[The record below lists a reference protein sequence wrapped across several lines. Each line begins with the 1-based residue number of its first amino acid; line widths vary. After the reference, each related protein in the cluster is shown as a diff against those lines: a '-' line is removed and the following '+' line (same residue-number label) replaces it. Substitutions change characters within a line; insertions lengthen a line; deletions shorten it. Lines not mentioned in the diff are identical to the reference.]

1 MYWLR
6 FTLVL
11 LLVSLLQA
19 GGLLNAIAVTY
30 LNIKPD
36 LLLILLVYFA
46 INCNTYDAV
55 IASFAIGFA
64 ADISGAVMG
73 PFFLV
78 FGILGSALAH
88 FRQVILLK
96 RTLHQAIIIFI
107 VCLLAGGIVKFLVS
121 FKIQSVLQYGFWRLA
136 GTGLYSALFWFVIK
150 WVVQALGNWAGA
162 GRNRLTSR

>member
-19 GGLLNAIAVTY
+19 GGLSDAIAVTA
-30 LNIKPD
+30 LHIKPD
-36 LLLILLVYFA
+36 FLLILLVYFA

-64 ADISGAVMG
+64 ADITGAVMG
-73 PFFLV
+73 PFFLA

-88 FRQVILLK
+88 FRQIILLK
-96 RTLHQAIIIFI
+96 QTLHQAIVIFV
-107 VCLLAGGIVKFLVS
+107 VCLLAGGIAKFLVL
-121 FKIQSVLQYGFWRLA
+121 FKIHSDLQYGLWRLA
-136 GTGLYSALFWFVIK
+136 GTGLYSALFWFVVK
-150 WVVQALGNWAGA
+150 WVVQAVGKWAGA
-162 GRNRLTSR
+162 GRNRLASR